1 MPEEDSC
8 LGVICGGV
16 LLYQP
21 ILEHA
26 GERCCKDFSMQGVLE
41 HAMKMYCTIC
51 YKSLTNTRA
60 MNVMHRKLMTAHKYS
75 INLNTSCGIADWSGN
90 WTALGPRWARPFPR
104 GFMTSEINWFHSMAN
119 SLTWLCLFR
128 APASPSCIL
137 HHDELHAMDSEDQSV
152 LEIGFIRACSV
163 GDLASALNF
172 DERSHRLL
180 RPYEGKYRNIL

>member
-1 MPEEDSC
+1 MSSQIPMPEEDSC

-16 LLYQP
+16 LLCQP

-51 YKSLTNTRA
+51 YKSLTNARA
-60 MNVMHRKLMTAHKYS
+60 MNVMHRQLMTAHKYS

-90 WTALGPRWARPFPR
+90 WTALGPRWARPFPG

-119 SLTWLCLFR
+119 SPTWLCLFR

-137 HHDELHAMDSEDQSV
+137 HHDIV
-152 LEIGFIRACSV
+152 LYMEEESFA
-163 GDLASALNF
+163 
-172 DERSHRLL
+172 RSLSGL
-180 RPYEGKYRNIL
+180 